1 MNGYKTFEHQQHDM
15 LQDRSRAS
23 DEEQEQKSTNFEDQ
37 RVKEHEGFF
46 QVRKVREGTHPLVDV
61 PKSR

>member
-1 MNGYKTFEHQQHDM
+1 M
-15 LQDRSRAS
+15 LQDRLRAS